1 MSVSSRDGQDLCP
14 SKSTMSSIGAPFI
27 HRQRPTKFL
36 GPLPHS
42 PRLQTNAAHFQAV
55 HQFSLTETH
64 ALFCHPGHAQP
75 SGPQSKKDGANFSG
89 LLTGRVWVLRPR
101 DVQHPTFEFYHVPGQ
116 TVLTAL
122 PHTVLISRSSSR
134 ACEDHFASITFRSF
148 FSSST
153 VRKHTRLLSSQHV
166 SAPDIDVVGRGRIG
180 QFVVFRRNRYDRSA
194 CGKTELVLTICTLPN
209 TAYR

>member
-1 MSVSSRDGQDLCP
+1 M
-14 SKSTMSSIGAPFI
+14 
-27 HRQRPTKFL
+27 H
-36 GPLPHS
+36 
-42 PRLQTNAAHFQAV
+42 N
-55 HQFSLTETH
+55 
-64 ALFCHPGHAQP
+64 
-75 SGPQSKKDGANFSG
+75 PQGRNRRRMARISADF
-89 LLTGRVWVLRPR
+89 LTGRVWVLRPR

-166 SAPDIDVVGRGRIG
+166 SAPDIDV
-180 QFVVFRRNRYDRSA
+180 
-194 CGKTELVLTICTLPN
+194 
-209 TAYR
+209 